1 VRLPTFSAINNLEAA
16 GVEPAS
22 IHALNKINSTT
33 YIKPLLPV
41 SAIEPAV
48 ESKKQNIASIEVDL
62 QKIINAWD
70 ILPDALRQAILNNGG
85 IRWKE
90 IKRGNSY

>member
-1 VRLPTFSAINNLEAA
+1 
-16 GVEPAS
+16 
-22 IHALNKINSTT
+22 
-33 YIKPLLPV
+33 V

-70 ILPDALRQAILNNGG
+70 ILPDAIRQAILTMVESVG
-85 IRWKE
+85 K
-90 IKRGNSY
+90 K